1 MFIDE
6 NNVCIA
12 VGLGTAEV
20 TVTSVSNPEASDTV
34 TVVVIE
40 ADRIPVTGITVS
52 QEDPGATGTER
63 QLLATVLPEEA
74 TDPSVTWSSSDD
86 TIASIDDNGLLTG
99 LSAGTATITATSVSD
114 PEISGSIQIE
124 ITGVSLLSANNIET
138 FALKDQIETA
148 TIDPV
153 THTVSITVLEGT
165 PLNVAPIMLTVSE
178 GATIAP
184 GLLQARDFSS
194 PVEYT
199 VTSGNGT
206 EQVWTVNAKVLTI
219 PVAGE
224 TNITGFELAGQN
236 SSTINT
242 TDRTVTVNV
251 PDGTDL
257 NVAPQVLEVSPDAT
271 VAPAIG
277 QVQDFSEAVT
287 YTVTPETGT
296 PQVWTVN
303 VTVSQPAG
311 SGDNAI
317 TGFELPNQTEVDID
331 EASFLVTVTVPDG
344 TALNSAPSV
353 LNVSANA
360 TVNPARSVVQD
371 FSGAVTYT
379 VTAENGT
386 PQEWTV
392 NVTVL
397 PPTGSGANAI
407 TAFSLPE
414 QNSSVIDTDNHT
426 VTVNVADGTYLFGQ
440 PAELEIS
447 QGATIDPL
455 PTAERDFTDPTPY
468 MVTSENGTEQEWI
481 VNVNVLPPTG
491 SGDNAITG
499 FALPV
504 QNSADIDA
512 GNNTITVNVADGT
525 DLNVAPQN
533 LTLSPNATILPAID
547 AVQDF
552 NTEVIYTVTAENGT
566 AREWTVNVTVSA
578 PTGSDENTI
587 TRFELDG
594 QTDVIVDDTTSTITV
609 TVPNGTDL
617 NTAPSVL
624 DLSDNATVNPAIGDI
639 QDFSSPVTYNVTA
652 ENGDTQEWMVN
663 VTVTENQAPV
673 VNDDTTAVELG
684 ETVRINVIDNDS
696 DVDNP
701 NSELVI
707 SGVLGVQ
714 PENAG
719 SFTIEGQEIVFT
731 SSGDYTGD
739 ATFGYTI
746 NDGNVGNDASATVTV
761 TIFETEVK
769 VTGVSVTP
777 NTATITVGNNTAL
790 TANVLP
796 TNASNKNVTWSSS
809 NTAFATV
816 SATGA
821 VTAVSPGTATITVTT
836 EDGSFTATSAITV
849 EAPTVPVTGVSVT
862 PNTAT
867 ITVGNNT
874 ALTANVLPAN
884 ASNKN
889 VTWSS
894 SNTAFATV
902 SATGQVTGVSPGT
915 AIITVTTQ
923 DGNFTATSTIT
934 VNGIITFARSTGRYT
949 APAGSAVEVGMLTY
963 IDGKG
968 VASLRVNT
976 ESGNQGVSLLNLGY
990 SFNLSSVNPI
1000 DNGFF
1005 TMPANGEVY
1014 FSGLHSDIDQ
1024 DRFSTTEITIF
1035 NNQGRTEVINMDAST
1050 PIQ

>member
-1 MFIDE
+1 MKKYPKILISCCCLFLIVLACTKEVGLITEVEFELLEQHTAEGFVNQGLPTTFTILPEEVLENYEYNITYEVLDGQGHFEDMEGNPLEAGKGWNVPTNLAAPLMYMGSETGSHRVKVVGTDNFGLSAEIEVMYDLSDVPVIWEASSELSELELAKPVDLSLLFETDDAAEDIGYEAIYGLDTGSGSLEASEENGYAPNGEYGPIDPGTYPLVFTPSEVGPQQLVFTLRDSNGQEIEAGLDFNVVEFIDVISISLVSQDTIKMKLGDEIPPAFTFDPPNATDQGVTVVSSDPDVVFIDE

-63 QLLATVLPEEA
+63 QLLAAVLPEDA

-86 TIASIDDNGLLTG
+86 TIASIDENGLLTG

-114 PEISGSIQIE
+114 PDIKGVVQIE

-251 PDGTDL
+251 PDGTEL
-257 NVAPQVLEVSPDAT
+257 NVAPQILEVSPDAT

-311 SGDNAI
+311 SGENAI
-317 TGFELPNQTEVDID
+317 TGFELPGQTEVDID

-392 NVTVL
+392 NVAVL

-426 VTVNVADGTYLFGQ
+426 VTVNV
-440 PAELEIS
+440 
-447 QGATIDPL
+447 
-455 PTAERDFTDPTPY
+455 
-468 MVTSENGTEQEWI
+468 
-481 VNVNVLPPTG
+481 
-491 SGDNAITG
+491 
-499 FALPV
+499 
-504 QNSADIDA
+504 
-512 GNNTITVNVADGT
+512 
-525 DLNVAPQN
+525 
-533 LTLSPNATILPAID
+533 
-547 AVQDF
+547 
-552 NTEVIYTVTAENGT
+552 
-566 AREWTVNVTVSA
+566 
-578 PTGSDENTI
+578 
-587 TRFELDG
+587 
-594 QTDVIVDDTTSTITV
+594 
-609 TVPNGTDL
+609 
-617 NTAPSVL
+617 
-624 DLSDNATVNPAIGDI
+624 
-639 QDFSSPVTYNVTA
+639 
-652 ENGDTQEWMVN
+652 
-663 VTVTENQAPV
+663 
-673 VNDDTTAVELG
+673 
-684 ETVRINVIDNDS
+684 
-696 DVDNP
+696 
-701 NSELVI
+701 
-707 SGVLGVQ
+707 
-714 PENAG
+714 
-719 SFTIEGQEIVFT
+719 
-731 SSGDYTGD
+731 
-739 ATFGYTI
+739 
-746 NDGNVGNDASATVTV
+746 
-761 TIFETEVK
+761 
-769 VTGVSVTP
+769 
-777 NTATITVGNNTAL
+777 
-790 TANVLP
+790 
-796 TNASNKNVTWSSS
+796 
-809 NTAFATV
+809 
-816 SATGA
+816 
-821 VTAVSPGTATITVTT
+821 
-836 EDGSFTATSAITV
+836 
-849 EAPTVPVTGVSVT
+849 
-862 PNTAT
+862 
-867 ITVGNNT
+867 
-874 ALTANVLPAN
+874 
-884 ASNKN
+884 
-889 VTWSS
+889 
-894 SNTAFATV
+894 
-902 SATGQVTGVSPGT
+902 
-915 AIITVTTQ
+915 
-923 DGNFTATSTIT
+923 
-934 VNGIITFARSTGRYT
+934 
-949 APAGSAVEVGMLTY
+949 
-963 IDGKG
+963 
-968 VASLRVNT
+968 
-976 ESGNQGVSLLNLGY
+976 
-990 SFNLSSVNPI
+990 
-1000 DNGFF
+1000 
-1005 TMPANGEVY
+1005 
-1014 FSGLHSDIDQ
+1014 
-1024 DRFSTTEITIF
+1024 
-1035 NNQGRTEVINMDAST
+1035 
-1050 PIQ
+1050 